1 MRPMHKVIRVDGAG
15 RHSGHRVRLWGP
27 NWDPDVDPQ
36 IAWRRAL
43 SLPDDAGE
51 RDIVAA
57 GSLEGWHLP
66 NAVPVQLSAAAYR
79 NADGSIRPPSPTAV
93 PDGQIETL
101 DESSAALSIWV
112 RARCTTYLYGS
123 WFSPVLPTG
132 GLIQQVVVVLPPHWR
147 LRCTPT
153 P

>member
-1 MRPMHKVIRVDGAG
+1 MRPMHKVIRVDGVG
-15 RHSGHRVRLWGP
+15 RNSGHRVKLWGP
-27 NWDPDVDPQ
+27 SGDVGADSMD
-36 IAWRRAL
+36 AWRHAL
-43 SLPDDAGE
+43 SLPSGADE
-51 RDIVAA
+51 RAILAA

-66 NAVPVQLSAAAYR
+66 NAVPVQISAAAYR
-79 NADGSIRPPSPTAV
+79 NADGSIRPHSPA
-93 PDGQIETL
+93 PLSDGVIEEL

-112 RARCTTYLYGS
+112 RARCTTYLYGG

-132 GLIQQVVVVLPPHWR
+132 GLINKVVLVLPPHWR